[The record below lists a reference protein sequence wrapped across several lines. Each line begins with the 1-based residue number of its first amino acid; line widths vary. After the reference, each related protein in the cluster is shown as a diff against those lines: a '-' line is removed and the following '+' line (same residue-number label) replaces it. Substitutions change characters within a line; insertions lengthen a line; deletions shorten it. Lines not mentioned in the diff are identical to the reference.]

1 MTKSTA
7 LAIIG
12 KPDAEAKDAK
22 AEKVGGGNE
31 KITPPVEILHV
42 HSALL
47 LAAESTTG
55 ADSSRPWFGG
65 VFLHRREKTA
75 RVVASDGGRMFI
87 GTFSLP
93 SPMPSWLKEGI
104 LISAEGLKKRVTLIM
119 GLQSTPMVKLSHTKG
134 SGFVELSDERGDAVF
149 RLSTMPMDYP
159 DYEPLIGEETFVQLD
174 EDGNVKGREFEPV
187 GFNSRYLKHC
197 GEIAKTLEA
206 GLSKKERPKNGM
218 VVRAYHAKPD
228 KPMFFSFDSW
238 PGAVL
243 LLAPA
248 KLATAAVPKETA
260 ALMTPAIKLT
270 LAALTAHETRNIKWA
285 ESATTEHAKM
295 TFMEKAAG
303 FRERINAIMGRVSM
317 PAITET
323 KPVKDAP
330 IVTDPVTDPVTE
342 VTDPVAHDPMADD
355 EPVIEPTVEEKP
367 ANQPE
372 IKRTKISRR
381 RA

>member
-1 MTKSTA
+1 
-7 LAIIG
+7 
-12 KPDAEAKDAK
+12 
-22 AEKVGGGNE
+22 
-31 KITPPVEILHV
+31 
-42 HSALL
+42 
-47 LAAESTTG
+47 
-55 ADSSRPWFGG
+55 
-65 VFLHRREKTA
+65 
-75 RVVASDGGRMFI
+75 
-87 GTFSLP
+87 
-93 SPMPSWLKEGI
+93 
-104 LISAEGLKKRVTLIM
+104 LIM

-134 SGFVELSDERGDAVF
+134 SGFVELSDERGDAVL
-149 RLSTMPMDYP
+149 RLSTMPMDFP
-159 DYEPLIGEETFVQLD
+159 DYDHLIGEDTFVQMD
-174 EDGNVKGREFEPV
+174 EEGNVTGREFEPV

-206 GLSKKERPKNGM
+206 GLPKKERPKNGM

-285 ESATTEHAKM
+285 EGATTEHARV

-323 KPVKDAP
+323 KPQPVKADAP
-330 IVTDPVTDPVTE
+330 IVTEPVTE
-342 VTDPVAHDPMADD
+342 PVTENEPVTEPVNDDEPVADPVQHDEPAD